1 MGIIITYAYHYQ
13 RTNKLMFNQN
23 DRYSHDQK
31 QTQNYLD
38 TFRAGNYK
46 HKLFH
51 LLRKVFKLK
60 Y

>member
-1 MGIIITYAYHYQ
+1 MGIIITYVYHYQ

-38 TFRAGNYK
+38 TFRAGNYT
-46 HKLFH
+46 H
-51 LLRKVFKLK
+51 
-60 Y
+60 